1 MSWSQGLLSLNI
13 HSFPFKN
20 KEIPEIFWDASSTGV
35 KGCTRFKKVQN
46 SSASISSMYRY
57 VQCPKTATPT
67 AKSRTL
73 REDGAL
79 LVANAFKLLLFPGK
93 NLCFFWERG
102 DVLSGIDE
110 SDVFVQRYPGICNG
124 LHMLASSFGRGFLP
138 NMLAPSCRLKN
149 PAKFS
154 STYTFAA
161 IRNSAQFYRYNFIIS
176 CILNKHVSMDTQN
189 GVQWSDPII

>member
-1 MSWSQGLLSLNI
+1 MFQTTTNQYIIWWASKLGLPRGPSSRDDFHGFSLLNGYTWRYTPLTNPCNR
-13 HSFPFKN
+13 SSPS
-20 KEIPEIFWDASSTGV
+20 DAAGPSG
-35 KGCTRFKKVQN
+35 R
-46 SSASISSMYRY
+46 SAWMG
-57 VQCPKTATPT
+57 TT
-67 AKSRTL
+67 

-93 NLCFFWERG
+93 NHFGRE

-110 SDVFVQRYPGICNG
+110 SDVFVQRYPGICHG

-149 PAKFS
+149 PAKYS

-161 IRNSAQFYRYNFIIS
+161 IRNSAQFYIYT
-176 CILNKHVSMDTQN
+176 ILS
-189 GVQWSDPII
+189 

>member
-1 MSWSQGLLSLNI
+1 MY
-13 HSFPFKN
+13 
-20 KEIPEIFWDASSTGV
+20 
-35 KGCTRFKKVQN
+35 KVQK
-46 SSASISSMYRY
+46 SSKLFGLHFKH
-57 VQCPKTATPT
+57 VQCLKTATPAT

-93 NLCFFWERG
+93 NHFGRE

-110 SDVFVQRYPGICNG
+110 SDVLVQRYPGICHG

-149 PAKFS
+149 PAKYS

-161 IRNSAQFYRYNFIIS
+161 IRNSAQFCRYNFIIS
-176 CILNKHVSMDTQN
+176 SILNKHVSMDTQN
-189 GVQWSDPII
+189 GVQ